1 MVGGLNLSRSL
12 FSFSRFEF
20 FPLPIDTEKSADPAG
35 GLADIAEQKTQ
46 PKTQPKIL
54 IGICTLNEAKNIGS
68 LIQQLRQTVPAA
80 DILVVDDQSDDG
92 TADIV
97 SAIASSDTQVSVDV
111 RQGRGLGGAIRYAMI
126 AAMKGQYDLF
136 VNMDGDLSHSPFDV
150 PSLIEP
156 FLASDETK
164 MDKPDVIVG
173 SRYTSGGKIVGWPL
187 HRRLMSRLVNRFATL
202 CLRLPVKDCSG
213 SMRCYRVQALRDAA
227 AADLRAN
234 GYSVLEEILVAM
246 HRRGASMTEVPIVF
260 TDRTHGESKLTLREA
275 LRSMLHM
282 VKLATR

>member
-1 MVGGLNLSRSL
+1 
-12 FSFSRFEF
+12 
-20 FPLPIDTEKSADPAG
+20 
-35 GLADIAEQKTQ
+35 
-46 PKTQPKIL
+46 
-54 IGICTLNEAKNIGS
+54 
-68 LIQQLRQTVPAA
+68 
-80 DILVVDDQSDDG
+80 
-92 TADIV
+92 
-97 SAIASSDTQVSVDV
+97 
-111 RQGRGLGGAIRYAMI
+111 MI

-136 VNMDGDLSHSPFDV
+136 VNMDGDLSHSPADV
-150 PSLIEP
+150 PSLIQPFRASREP
-156 FLASDETK
+156 SSEMNMA
-164 MDKPDVIVG
+164 KPDVIVG
-173 SRYTSGGKIVGWPL
+173 SRYTPGGKIVGWPL

-213 SMRCYRVQALRDAA
+213 SMRCYRVQALRDAE

-275 LRSMLHM
+275 VRSMLHM